1 MLNDKVVEET
11 NNHGGFIMSWGSKA
25 VILKKDSLYEFES
38 QQLLKLKGEDCFSFW
53 NGVYDWYNILNIL
66 NI

>member
-25 VILKKDSLYEFES
+25 VILKTDGLYEFDS
-38 QQLLKLKGEDCFSFW
+38 QQLL
-53 NGVYDWYNILNIL
+53 V
-66 NI
+66 